1 MGNYISKVEGFESPG
16 VKTAFRKFKKSKDFL
31 RIYVEHDNE
40 LKKILSDKGTN
51 NENHGV
57 KTKVLKEISKKAKNV
72 YILSKNISFHVA
84 VAFTTNSDTEKI
96 FTKTV
101 KAKLDTAITNTNDDI
116 ITISNVKRVHAVY
129 IYVPSHLKE
138 MYSSFPQ
145 DKYAL
150 LDKNKNTIKLQSI
163 VEKVKSN
170 KKLKAQK
177 QKEGSKMEQKPAED
191 VPKTERPETEK
202 LTEGFNHLKRRVL
215 WSADGTMKIMGV

>member
-1 MGNYISKVEGFESPG
+1 MGNYVSKVEGFESPG

-116 ITISNVKRVHAVY
+116 ITISNVKRIHAVY

-163 VEKVKSN
+163 VEKVKSK
-170 KKLKAQK
+170 KKLKANENKVPKSETTNAPTTKPPKDQK
-177 QKEGSKMEQKPAED
+177 QS
-191 VPKTERPETEK
+191 TTS
-202 LTEGFNHLKRRVL
+202 TEGFIALKRRVM
-215 WSADGTMKIMGV
+215 WSADGTLKMMDF